1 LERNDQLRP
10 NLGCQCVYPS
20 ERGHLRGDS
29 LRDLEVWNFAVTLP
43 KKEVAMNTVRNLF
56 VLTGLATAL
65 WAQPNLFFNQGAL
78 VHVQANALLYVQGGY
93 VNNDN
98 AGNDGVTN
106 NYGTIQLVNRPGGWR
121 GNLTIGTGAEFNT
134 YPGSWVYL
142 QGDFSNSGAY
152 RAGTGTYGG
161 TIEFNGV
168 DEQKYENTASATAWY
183 LHRVRINN
191 TATDILQRH
200 VRITNNTATNKDM
213 FIRDTLFLVSGRI
226 HTGNNYEVRVLNPHP
241 NAVQR
246 VPWPPFQPPN
256 FEDLPPTNRDRY
268 IFGILRRNT
277 SWNDGATYRF
287 PVGGSP
293 EEAIDGGK
301 GIQGLEIETDGPIAY
316 LRVYFDPTVQN
327 SFTESPY
334 CRAPDI
340 TNRTYT
346 PLNNGRWAIQ
356 YASGVTGVSP
366 SCNPLDEICN
376 RIIAVRMYNRVVT
389 NATTNG
395 QCPSAGTP
403 GDPFFGNLPSDLCYV
418 GYNQHPTSGKL
429 NPPNNC
435 EGSNTGF
442 NVRRT
447 FNQVVPMGPNGTPYV
462 ATVYTSNTPLPSDE
476 LRLSAAPAG
485 QAIRLT
491 WNITHPE
498 AEYILGYELYR
509 KTENGTFTRIAQI
522 DKQGRMQ
529 YTHDDAYVVP
539 NTRYFYQVGQHDI
552 FGNVRYSNI
561 VEAMLPSREDA
572 FSVQL
577 QPNPITSEG
586 SLLVNIPSEGMV
598 AFTLYDASGKMV
610 AQHSWTL
617 AAGAHQ
623 LDLTPIL
630 AQVAAG
636 NYNAHVTFGSEVK
649 TLRLIKLD
657 HTR

>member
-1 LERNDQLRP
+1 
-10 NLGCQCVYPS
+10 
-20 ERGHLRGDS
+20 
-29 LRDLEVWNFAVTLP
+29 
-43 KKEVAMNTVRNLF
+43 MNTVRNLF

-78 VHVQANALLYVQGGY
+78 VHVQANALVYVQGGY

-98 AGNDGVTN
+98 GPNQGVTN
-106 NYGTIQLVNRPGGWR
+106 NYGTIRLVNNAGGWR
-121 GNLTIGTGAEFNT
+121 GNLINGNGAEFNT

-152 RAGTGTYGG
+152 RAGTGNYGG
-161 TIEFNGV
+161 TIEFNGEDV
-168 DEQKYENTASATAWY
+168 QNYENTTSATEWY
-183 LHRVRINN
+183 LHDVRINN
-191 TATDILQRH
+191 TAPDILQRH
-200 VRITNNTATNKDM
+200 VQITNNTATGKDM
-213 FIRDTLFLVSGRI
+213 FIRNSLTLVSGRI
-226 HTGNNYEVRVLNPHP
+226 HTGGYEVRVMNGDP

-246 VPWPPFQPPN
+246 GIPVEWPPLEPPN
-256 FEDLPPTNRDRY
+256 FGDLPPQNRDKY
-268 IFGILRRNT
+268 IFGTLRWET
-277 SWNDGATYRF
+277 SPGALTYRF

-293 EEAIDGGK
+293 DVAGNGGK
-301 GIQGLEIETDGPIAY
+301 GIQGLEIETDGPIPG
-316 LRVYFDPTVQN
+316 LRVYFDPTVQAP
-327 SFTESPY
+327 FTESPY
-334 CRAPDI
+334 CRPPDI
-340 TNRTYT
+340 TPRTYT
-346 PLNNGRWAIQ
+346 PLNNGRWVIK
-356 YASGVTGVSP
+356 
-366 SCNPLDEICN
+366 SCDDPVLCPCLSNGSCLI
-376 RIIAVRMYNRVVT
+376 RAVRMYNRVVT

-418 GYNQHPTSGKL
+418 GYNQHPTSGRL

-447 FNQVVPMGPNGTPYV
+447 FDQIPPMGPNGTPFV
-462 ATVYTSNTPLPSDE
+462 ATVYTGNTPLPSDE

-491 WNITHPE
+491 WNITQPE

-539 NTRYFYQVGQHDI
+539 NTRYFYQVGQHDV

-561 VEAMLPSREDA
+561 VEAMLPSRGDA
-572 FSVQL
+572 FSAQL

-586 SLLVNIPSEGMV
+586 SLMVNIPSEGMV
-598 AFTLYDASGKMV
+598 AFTLYDAAGKLV

-617 AAGAHQ
+617 AAGTHQ
-623 LDLTPIL
+623 LDLAPIL

>member
-1 LERNDQLRP
+1 
-10 NLGCQCVYPS
+10 
-20 ERGHLRGDS
+20 
-29 LRDLEVWNFAVTLP
+29 
-43 KKEVAMNTVRNLF
+43 MNTARNLF
-56 VLTGLATAL
+56 VLTALAASV

-78 VHVQANALLYVQGGY
+78 VHVQANALVYVQGGY

-98 AGNDGVTN
+98 AGNNGITD
-106 NYGTIQLVNRPGGWR
+106 NYGTIRLVNTAGGWR

-134 YPGSWVYL
+134 YPNSEVYL

-152 RAGTGTYGG
+152 RAGTGNYGG

-168 DEQKYENTASATAWY
+168 DVQNYENTTNATEWT
-183 LHRVRINN
+183 LHDVRINN

-200 VRITNNTATNKDM
+200 VLITNNTATNKDM
-213 FIRDTLFLVSGRI
+213 FIRNSLTLVSGRI
-226 HTGNNYEVRVLNPHP
+226 HTGSYEVRVANGDP

-246 VPWPPFQPPN
+246 GIPVEWPPLQPPN
-256 FEDLPPTNRDRY
+256 FGDLPPQNRDKY
-268 IFGILRRNT
+268 IFGTLRWNT
-277 SWNDGATYRF
+277 SPGTLTYRF

-293 EEAIDGGK
+293 EVATNGGK
-301 GIQGLEIETDGPIAY
+301 GIQGLEIEIVDGPISF
-316 LRVYFDPTVQN
+316 LRVYFDPTVQA

-334 CRAPDI
+334 CRPPDN
-340 TNRTYT
+340 TARTYT
-346 PLNNGRWAIQ
+346 PLNNGRWAIESRNGIVGGTFALQ
-356 YASGVTGVSP
+356 
-366 SCNPLDEICN
+366 CFDNC
-376 RIIAVRMYNRVVT
+376 IIRAVRMYNRVVT
-389 NATTNG
+389 NATTDG

-403 GDPFFGNLPSDLCYV
+403 GDPFFGNRPSDLCYI
-418 GYNQHPTSGKL
+418 GYNQHPTSGRL

-447 FNQVVPMGPNGTPYV
+447 FNQTPPMGPNGTPFV

-491 WNITHPE
+491 WNITQPE

-529 YTHDDAYVVP
+529 YTHDDAYVAP
-539 NTRYFYQVGQHDI
+539 NTRYFYQVGQHDV

-561 VEAMLPSREDA
+561 VEAMLPSRGDA
-572 FSVQL
+572 FSAQL

-586 SLLVNIPSEGMV
+586 SLLVNIPAEGTL
-598 AFTLYDASGKMV
+598 AFTLYDAAGKTV

-623 LDLTPIL
+623 LDLAPIL

-636 NYNAHVTFGSEVK
+636 NYNAHVTFGGEVK

-657 HTR
+657 HAR

>member
-1 LERNDQLRP
+1 
-10 NLGCQCVYPS
+10 
-20 ERGHLRGDS
+20 
-29 LRDLEVWNFAVTLP
+29 
-43 KKEVAMNTVRNLF
+43 MNTARNLF
-56 VLTGLATAL
+56 VVTGLATAL

-78 VHVQANALLYVQGGY
+78 VHVQPNALVYVQGGY

-106 NYGTIQLVNRPGGWR
+106 NYGTIRLVNNAGGWR

-134 YPGSWVYL
+134 YPNSEVYL

-152 RAGTGTYGG
+152 RAGIGNYGG

-168 DEQKYENTASATAWY
+168 DVQNYENTASVTAWY
-183 LHRVRINN
+183 LHDVRINN
-191 TATDILQRH
+191 TASDILQRH
-200 VRITNNTATNKDM
+200 VLITNNTATNRDM
-213 FIRDTLFLVSGRI
+213 FIRNSLTLVSGRI
-226 HTGNNYEVRVLNPHP
+226 HTGSYEVRVDNGSP

-246 VPWPPFQPPN
+246 GIPVEWPPLQPPN
-256 FEDLPPTNRDRY
+256 FGDLPLANRDKY
-268 IFGILRRNT
+268 IFGTLRWNT
-277 SWNDGATYRF
+277 SAGNLTYRF

-293 EEAIDGGK
+293 DVPANGGR
-301 GIQGLEIETDGPIAY
+301 GIQGLEIEVEDEVSY
-316 LRVYFDPTVQN
+316 LRVYFDPTVQAP
-327 SFTESPY
+327 FTQSPY
-334 CRAPDI
+334 CRPPDN
-340 TNRTYT
+340 TARTYT
-346 PLNNGRWAIQ
+346 PLNNGRWAIEFRNGIVGGTF
-356 YASGVTGVSP
+356 ALACVDD
-366 SCNPLDEICN
+366 CLI
-376 RIIAVRMYNRVVT
+376 RAVRMYNRVVT
-389 NATTNG
+389 NATTDG

-403 GDPFFGNLPSDLCYV
+403 GDPFFGNRPSDLCYI
-418 GYNQHPTSGKL
+418 GYNQAPTSGSL

-447 FNQVVPMGPNGTPYV
+447 FNQLPPMGPNGTPFV
-462 ATVYTSNTPLPSDE
+462 ATVYTPNTPLPSDE
-476 LRLSAAPAG
+476 LRLSAAPTG

-491 WNITHPE
+491 WNITQPE

-529 YTHDDAYVVP
+529 YMHDDAYVAP
-539 NTRYFYQVGQHDI
+539 NTRYFYQVGQHDV

-561 VEAMLPSREDA
+561 VEAILPSRGDA
-572 FSVQL
+572 FSAQL

-586 SLLVNIPSEGMV
+586 SLLVNIPAEGTL
-598 AFTLYDASGKMV
+598 AFTLYDAAGKMV

-623 LDLTPIL
+623 LDLAPIL
-630 AQVAAG
+630 AQIAAG
-636 NYNAHVTFGSEVK
+636 NYNAHVTFGGEVK

-657 HTR
+657 HAR